1 MSSLDQ
7 RAAPPRAADQS
18 PSQARAVIRQ
28 AADLPLNPELGSVK
42 SCFLTL
48 EDVPF
53 DPLWFAQEHI
63 AMPPS
68 IARSVPKRQAEFFF
82 GRWAAREALMQC
94 GVTGFDVGIG
104 ASREPVWPPGVVGS
118 LTHCHGYA
126 AAAVAPAR
134 ELQGIGIDIEQVA
147 HPQSLEALLA
157 VALDATEMDRLVSS
171 TQGLSTAQ
179 LATLAFSAKESF
191 YKAAFP
197 QVGRFFG
204 FEAARVVEVR
214 ERPRVLRLELTE
226 SLAGEW
232 RAGCAIDVS
241 FQWLANDVVF
251 TSFCA

>member
-7 RAAPPRAADQS
+7 RADPPRAVDHS
-18 PSQARAVIRQ
+18 PSQARTVIRH
-28 AADLPLNPELGSVK
+28 AAQLPFHPALPFVK
-42 SCFLTL
+42 SCVLTL
-48 EDVPF
+48 EDAPF

-63 AMPPS
+63 GMPAS
-68 IARSVPKRQAEFFF
+68 IGRSVPKRQAEFFF
-82 GRWAAREALMQC
+82 GRWAAREALVQC

-104 ASREPVWPPGVVGS
+104 TSREPVWPPGVVGS

-134 ELQGIGIDIEQVA
+134 DLQCLGIDIERVVT
-147 HPQSLEALLA
+147 PQSLDALLA
-157 VALDATEMDRLVSS
+157 VALDANELKRLAQSA
-171 TQGLSTAQ
+171 QELSTAQ

-191 YKAAFP
+191 YKAAFR

-204 FEAARVVEVR
+204 FEAARVVEFR

-226 SLAGEW
+226 SLADEW
-232 RAGCAIDVS
+232 RAGCTIDVS
-241 FQWLANDVVF
+241 FQWLADEVVF